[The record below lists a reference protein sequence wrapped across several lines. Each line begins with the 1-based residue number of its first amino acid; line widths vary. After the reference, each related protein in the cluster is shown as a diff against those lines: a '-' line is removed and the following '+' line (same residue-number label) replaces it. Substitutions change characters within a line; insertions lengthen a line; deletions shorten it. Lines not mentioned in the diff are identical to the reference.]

1 MADTFDSLRPRIV
14 DYLHER
20 GINPR
25 KRFRCLNPAHLDR
38 DPSMGFDPKRNK
50 VHCFACGADYD
61 LFDLLTIDENLSSPL
76 EALTLASKRYGDSSS
91 HTPLS
96 SHLPAG
102 KRSDRSVARPL
113 PTGPAPLGSGAD
125 RPARR
130 AVPESGGSRGE
141 GGSAPI
147 VSGEETVSP
156 AYLDICFAH
165 RAETSYFYQRGLSMD
180 TVDRFRLGYDPRLGC
195 VVLPCEG
202 GRCVRRSVGEKR
214 YLNEK
219 GQPSPLFQPELLLS
233 HSPLGSGSAAGET
246 SARSLA
252 PRLPT
257 ANAYS
262 QGARRICKAAEP
274 PTAAQPLVCG
284 GSPVSAGETPVFLL
298 EGAFDALSAEEL
310 GHRAC
315 ALNGSGNREKA
326 AALLRRLPKPA
337 PILILT
343 DNDTAGEAWAR
354 ALTDEFPW
362 LYRCPPVPQ
371 GKDLNEYLCA
381 DREGAA
387 RFLSQCV
394 ADWAAS
400 QPPPY
405 TESSAA
411 GQMEAFLA
419 YIEKQASRPAL
430 KTGFPKLDEALDGG
444 LYDGLYVIGAVSSLG
459 KTAFCMQMADQL
471 AMEGRDVLIFSLEMM
486 TWELMARSISRESFQ
501 LDTSARR
508 RMAKTARG
516 VLDGKR
522 WANYTAQETA
532 HLELARTK
540 YASYA
545 GRLYF
550 REGDHETGLDYI
562 QKEVARHIA
571 ETGVKPVVLIDY
583 LQIIAPVDVHFT
595 DKQNLDRVVCALK
608 KLSRQY
614 ELTIFAI
621 SSFNRENYNLE
632 VSMNAFKESGGIDYS
647 ADVLLGLQAR
657 GAGKPGFNIDE
668 EKRKDPRELELKILK
683 NRSAALGA
691 PIPLR
696 YYPAFSCFEEG

>member
-1 MADTFDSLRPRIV
+1 MPDTFESLRPRIV

-20 GINPR
+20 GIDPR
-25 KRFRCLNPAHLDR
+25 KRFRCLNPQHLDR

-61 LFDLLTIDENLSSPL
+61 LFDLLTLEENLATPL
-76 EALTLASKRYGDSSS
+76 EALISASHRYGD
-91 HTPLS
+91 
-96 SHLPAG
+96 
-102 KRSDRSVARPL
+102 
-113 PTGPAPLGSGAD
+113 GSAD
-125 RPARR
+125 RPAKR
-130 AVPESGGSRGE
+130 AAPESEGRGE
-141 GGSAPI
+141 AGGSAP
-147 VSGEETVSP
+147 SFFSEESLSP
-156 AYLDICFAH
+156 SYLNDCFA
-165 RAETSYFYQRGLSMD
+165 RRTETDYFADRGLSAD
-180 TVDRFRLGYDPRLGC
+180 TVTRFRLGFDPKHNC

-202 GRCVRRSVGEKR
+202 GRCVRRSVAEKR

-233 HSPLGSGSAAGET
+233 QSPLSSGSAAGET

-252 PRLPT
+252 PQLPT
-257 ANAYS
+257 ANAS
-262 QGARRICKAAEP
+262 
-274 PTAAQPLVCG
+274 LVCG
-284 GSPVSAGETPVFLL
+284 GSPVSAGQEGGPVFLL
-298 EGAFDALSAEEL
+298 EGTFDALSAEEL
-310 GHRAC
+310 GYHAA

-326 AALLRRLPKPA
+326 AAILRQLSKPA

-343 DNDTAGEAWAR
+343 DNDTAGETWAK

-362 LYRCPPVPQ
+362 LYRCPPVPV

-387 RFLSQCV
+387 RFLSECI
-394 ADWAAS
+394 ANREAH

-405 TESSAA
+405 TDTSAA
-411 GQMEAFLA
+411 GQMDAFRA

-430 KTGFPKLDEALDGG
+430 QTGFPKLDEALDGG

-471 AMEGRDVLIFSLEMM
+471 AKQGRDVLIFSLEMM

-522 WANYTAQETA
+522 WANYTAQEKA
-532 HLELARTK
+532 HLELAQTS

-545 GRLYF
+545 NHLYF

-562 QKEVARHIA
+562 QREVARHIA
-571 ETGVKPVVLIDY
+571 ETGEKPVVLIDY

-595 DKQNLDRVVCALK
+595 DKQNLDRIVCALK

-657 GAGKPGFNIDE
+657 GAGRQGFNIDE

-683 NRSAALGA
+683 NRSAALGQ

-696 YYPAFSCFEEG
+696 YYPAFSCFVEG

>member
-1 MADTFDSLRPRIV
+1 MPDTFDSLRPRIV

-20 GINPR
+20 GIDPR
-25 KRFRCLNPAHLDR
+25 KRFRCLNPQHLDR

-61 LFDLLTIDENLSSPL
+61 LFDLLTIDNNLSTPL
-76 EALTLASKRYGDSSS
+76 EALILASHRYGD
-91 HTPLS
+91 
-96 SHLPAG
+96 
-102 KRSDRSVARPL
+102 
-113 PTGPAPLGSGAD
+113 GSAD
-125 RPARR
+125 RPAKR
-130 AVPESGGSRGE
+130 AAPESEGREEAGGY
-141 GGSAPI
+141 AP
-147 VSGEETVSP
+147 SFLNEEPLSSP
-156 AYLDICFAH
+156 YLDDCFAH
-165 RAETSYFYQRGLSMD
+165 RDKTDYFTTRGLSTE
-180 TVDRFRLGYDPRLGC
+180 TVTRFRLGYDPKHNC
-195 VVLPCEG
+195 VVLPCEN
-202 GRCVRRSVGEKR
+202 GRCVRRSVSEKR

-219 GQPSPLFQPELLLS
+219 GQPSPLFQPELLAK
-233 HSPLGSGSAAGET
+233 GKGM
-246 SARSLA
+246 
-252 PRLPT
+252 
-257 ANAYS
+257 
-262 QGARRICKAAEP
+262 
-274 PTAAQPLVCG
+274 
-284 GSPVSAGETPVFLL
+284 PVFLL
-298 EGAFDALSAEEL
+298 EGTFDALSAEEL
-310 GHRAC
+310 GYHAS

-326 AALLRRLPKPA
+326 AALLRTLPKPA

-343 DNDTAGEAWAR
+343 DNDTAGETWAK

-362 LYRCPPVPQ
+362 LYRCPPVPH

-381 DREGAA
+381 DREEAA
-387 RFLSQCV
+387 RFLSECV
-394 ADWAAS
+394 ADWETH

-405 TESSAA
+405 TDTSAA
-411 GQMEAFLA
+411 GQMDAFRA
-419 YIEKQASRPAL
+419 YIEKQATRPAL

-471 AMEGRDVLIFSLEMM
+471 AKQGRDVLIFSLEMM
-486 TWELMARSISRESFQ
+486 TYELMARSVSRESFQ

-522 WANYTAQETA
+522 WANYTTQEKA
-532 HLELARTK
+532 HLEMAQTC

-545 GRLYF
+545 NHLYF

-571 ETGVKPVVLIDY
+571 ETGEKPVVLIDY

-595 DKQNLDRVVCALK
+595 DKQNLDCIVCALK
-608 KLSRQY
+608 KMSRQY

-657 GAGKPGFNIDE
+657 GAGRQGFNIDE

-683 NRSAALGA
+683 NRSAALGQ

-696 YYPAFSCFEEG
+696 YYPAFSCFVEG

>member
-1 MADTFDSLRPRIV
+1 MPDTFASLRPRIA
-14 DYLHER
+14 DYLCER
-20 GINPR
+20 GIDPR
-25 KRFRCLNPAHLDR
+25 KRFRCLNPAHLDC
-38 DPSMGFDPKRNK
+38 DPSMGFDAKRNK

-61 LFDLLTIDENLSSPL
+61 LFNLLAIDNNLTTPL
-76 EALTLASKRYGDSSS
+76 EALSLASRRYGDGSAAHPESRS
-91 HTPLS
+91 ETRS
-96 SHLPAG
+96 AG
-102 KRSDRSVARPL
+102 
-113 PTGPAPLGSGAD
+113 

-130 AVPESGGSRGE
+130 AAPEPEGRGE
-141 GGSAPI
+141 GGSAPSS
-147 VSGEETVSP
+147 SGEESLP
-156 AYLDICFAH
+156 PSYLDDCFS
-165 RAETSYFYQRGLSMD
+165 RRGETSYFSQRGLSAD
-180 TVDRFRLGYDPRLGC
+180 TVERFRLGYDPRHDC

-202 GRCVRRSVGEKR
+202 GRCVRRSVSEKR

-219 GQPSPLFQPELLLS
+219 GRPSPLFQPELLLKEV
-233 HSPLGSGSAAGET
+233 G
-246 SARSLA
+246 
-252 PRLPT
+252 
-257 ANAYS
+257 
-262 QGARRICKAAEP
+262 K
-274 PTAAQPLVCG
+274 
-284 GSPVSAGETPVFLL
+284 PVFLL

-310 GHRAC
+310 GYHAA

-326 AALLRRLPKPA
+326 AALLRQLPKPA

-343 DNDTAGEAWAR
+343 DNDPAGNAWAK

-362 LYRCPPVPQ
+362 LYRCPPAPV
-371 GKDLNEYLCA
+371 GKDLNDCLCA

-394 ADWAAS
+394 TDWAAS

-405 TESSAA
+405 AESSAA
-411 GQMEAFLA
+411 GRMAAFRA
-419 YIEKQASRPAL
+419 YIEKQATRPAL
-430 KTGFPKLDEALDGG
+430 RTGFPKLDEALDGG

-471 AMEGRDVLIFSLEMM
+471 AEQGRDVLIFSLEMSA
-486 TWELMARSISRESFQ
+486 WELMARSVSRESFQ

-516 VLDGKR
+516 VLDGRR
-522 WANYTAQETA
+522 WASYTAQEKA
-532 HLELARTK
+532 HLELAQTR

-545 GRLYF
+545 NHLYF

-562 QKEVARHIA
+562 QREVAHHIA
-571 ETGVKPVVLIDY
+571 ETGEKPVVLIDY
-583 LQIIAPVDVHFT
+583 LQIIAPADVHLT
-595 DKQNLDRVVCALK
+595 DKQNLDRIVCALK

-632 VSMNAFKESGGIDYS
+632 ASMSAFKESGGIDYS

-657 GAGKPGFNIDE
+657 GAGRPGFSIDE

-683 NRSAALGA
+683 NRSAALGQ

-696 YYPAFSCFEEG
+696 YYPAFSCFTEG

>member
-1 MADTFDSLRPRIV
+1 MPDTFDSLRPRIV

-20 GINPR
+20 GIDPR

-38 DPSMGFDPKRNK
+38 DPSMGFDSKRNK

-61 LFDLLTIDENLSSPL
+61 LFDLLTLDENLTTPL
-76 EALTLASKRYGDSSS
+76 EALISASRRFGD
-91 HTPLS
+91 
-96 SHLPAG
+96 
-102 KRSDRSVARPL
+102 
-113 PTGPAPLGSGAD
+113 GSAD
-125 RPARR
+125 RPAKR
-130 AVPESGGSRGE
+130 AAPESEGRGE
-141 GGSAPI
+141 GGGSAP
-147 VSGEETVSP
+147 SFFKEESLSP
-156 AYLDICFAH
+156 SYLEDCFA
-165 RAETSYFYQRGLSMD
+165 RRKETSYFSQRGLSDD
-180 TVDRFRLGYDPRLGC
+180 TIARFHLGYDPKCDC
-195 VVLPCEG
+195 VVLPCEN
-202 GRCVRRSVGEKR
+202 GRCIRRSVSEKR

-219 GQPSPLFQPELLLS
+219 GQPSPLFQPELL
-233 HSPLGSGSAAGET
+233 T
-246 SARSLA
+246 
-252 PRLPT
+252 
-257 ANAYS
+257 
-262 QGARRICKAAEP
+262 
-274 PTAAQPLVCG
+274 
-284 GSPVSAGETPVFLL
+284 AGETPVFLL
-298 EGAFDALSAEEL
+298 EGTFDALSAEEL
-310 GHRAC
+310 GYHAC

-326 AALLRRLPKPA
+326 AALLRKLPKPA

-343 DNDTAGEAWAR
+343 DNDTAGEAWAK

-362 LYRCPPVPQ
+362 LYRCSPVPV
-371 GKDLNEYLCA
+371 GKDLNEYLCSE
-381 DREGAA
+381 REGAA

-394 ADWAAS
+394 ADWEAH

-411 GQMEAFLA
+411 GQMDAFRA

-430 KTGFPKLDEALDGG
+430 KTGFEKLDEALDGG

-459 KTAFCMQMADQL
+459 KTAFCMQIADQL
-471 AMEGRDVLIFSLEMM
+471 AKQGRDVLIFSLEMM
-486 TWELMARSISRESFQ
+486 TYELMARSISRESFQ

-508 RMAKTARG
+508 RIAKTARG

-522 WANYTAQETA
+522 WANYTTQEKA
-532 HLELARTK
+532 HLELAQTS

-545 GRLYF
+545 NHLYF

-562 QKEVARHIA
+562 QKEVSRHIA

-595 DKQNLDRVVCALK
+595 DKQNLDRIVCALK

-657 GAGKPGFNIDE
+657 GAGRQGFNIHE

-683 NRSAALGA
+683 NRSAALGQ

-696 YYPAFSCFEEG
+696 YYPAFSCFVEG

>member
-1 MADTFDSLRPRIV
+1 MPDTFDSLRPRIV
-14 DYLHER
+14 DYLRER
-20 GINPR
+20 GIDPR

-38 DPSMGFDPKRNK
+38 DPSMSFDPKRDK

-61 LFDLLTIDENLSSPL
+61 LFDLLTLEENLSSPL
-76 EALTLASKRYGDSSS
+76 EALISASRHYGD
-91 HTPLS
+91 
-96 SHLPAG
+96 
-102 KRSDRSVARPL
+102 
-113 PTGPAPLGSGAD
+113 GSAD
-125 RPARR
+125 RPADRPAKR
-130 AVPESGGSRGE
+130 AAPESEGQGGE
-141 GGSAPI
+141 GGSAP
-147 VSGEETVSP
+147 SFLREETLSP
-156 AYLDICFAH
+156 SYLDDCFSH
-165 RAETSYFYQRGLSMD
+165 RTETDYFAARGLSAD
-180 TVDRFRLGYDPRLGC
+180 TVTRFHLGYDPKRGC

-202 GRCVRRSVGEKR
+202 GRCIRRSVAEKR

-219 GQPSPLFQPELLLS
+219 GQPSPLFQPELLI
-233 HSPLGSGSAAGET
+233 AGQE
-246 SARSLA
+246 
-252 PRLPT
+252 
-257 ANAYS
+257 
-262 QGARRICKAAEP
+262 
-274 PTAAQPLVCG
+274 G
-284 GSPVSAGETPVFLL
+284 GPVFLL
-298 EGAFDALSAEEL
+298 EGTFDALSAEEL
-310 GHRAC
+310 GYHAC

-326 AALLRRLPKPA
+326 AAILRTLPKPA

-343 DNDTAGEAWAR
+343 DNDTAGETWAK
-354 ALTDEFPW
+354 ALTGEFPW

-387 RFLSQCV
+387 RFLTECV
-394 ADWAAS
+394 ADWEAH

-411 GQMEAFLA
+411 GQMDAFRA
-419 YIEKQASRPAL
+419 YIEKQAARPAL

-471 AMEGRDVLIFSLEMM
+471 AGQGRDVIIFSLEMM
-486 TWELMARSISRESFQ
+486 TYELMARSVSRESFQ

-516 VLDGKR
+516 VLDGRR
-522 WANYTAQETA
+522 WTKYTTQEKA
-532 HLELARTK
+532 HLELAQTS

-545 GRLYF
+545 NHLYF

-562 QKEVARHIA
+562 QREVARHIA

-595 DKQNLDRVVCALK
+595 DKQNLDRIVCALK

-657 GAGKPGFNIDE
+657 GAGRQGFNIDE

-696 YYPAFSCFEEG
+696 YYPAFSCFVEG

>member
-1 MADTFDSLRPRIV
+1 MPDTFDSLRPRIV

-20 GINPR
+20 GIDPR
-25 KRFRCLNPAHLDR
+25 KRFRCLNPQHLDR

-61 LFDLLTIDENLSSPL
+61 LFDLLTLDENLSTPL
-76 EALTLASKRYGDSSS
+76 EALISASKRYGDGSAD
-91 HTPLS
+91 H
-96 SHLPAG
+96 PA
-102 KRSDRSVARPL
+102 KRA
-113 PTGPAPLGSGAD
+113 A
-125 RPARR
+125 
-130 AVPESGGSRGE
+130 PESEGRGE
-141 GGSAPI
+141 AGGSAP
-147 VSGEETVSP
+147 SFFREESLSP
-156 AYLDICFAH
+156 SYLDNCFAH
-165 RAETSYFYQRGLSMD
+165 RNETGYFTARGLSPE
-180 TVDRFRLGYDPRLGC
+180 TVTRFHLGYDPKHDC

-202 GRCVRRSVGEKR
+202 GRCVRRSVSEKR

-219 GQPSPLFQPELLLS
+219 GQPSPLFQPELLT
-233 HSPLGSGSAAGET
+233 GGQGE
-246 SARSLA
+246 
-252 PRLPT
+252 
-257 ANAYS
+257 
-262 QGARRICKAAEP
+262 G
-274 PTAAQPLVCG
+274 
-284 GSPVSAGETPVFLL
+284 PVFLL
-298 EGAFDALSAEEL
+298 EGTFDALSAEEL
-310 GHRAC
+310 GYHAC

-326 AALLRRLPKPA
+326 GTLLRALPKPA

-343 DNDTAGEAWAR
+343 DNDTAGETWAK

-362 LYRCPPVPQ
+362 LYRCPPVPA

-381 DREGAA
+381 DREGTA
-387 RFLSQCV
+387 RFLSECV
-394 ADWAAS
+394 ADWEAH

-405 TESSAA
+405 TETSAA
-411 GQMEAFLA
+411 GQMDAFRA
-419 YIEKQASRPAL
+419 YIKKQASRPAL
-430 KTGFPKLDEALDGG
+430 KTGFEKLDEALDGG

-459 KTAFCMQMADQL
+459 KTAFCMQIADQL
-471 AMEGRDVLIFSLEMM
+471 AKQGRDVLIFSLEMM
-486 TWELMARSISRESFQ
+486 TYELMARSISRESFQ
-501 LDTSARR
+501 LDISARR
-508 RMAKTARG
+508 RIAKTARG
-516 VLDGKR
+516 VLDGRR
-522 WANYTAQETA
+522 WSNYTSQEKA
-532 HLELARTK
+532 HLELAQTS

-545 GRLYF
+545 NHLYF

-562 QKEVARHIA
+562 QREVARHIA
-571 ETGVKPVVLIDY
+571 ETGEKPVVLIDY

-595 DKQNLDRVVCALK
+595 DKQNLDRIVCALK

-657 GAGKPGFNIDE
+657 GAGRQGFNIDE

-696 YYPAFSCFEEG
+696 YYPAFSCFVEG

>member
-1 MADTFDSLRPRIV
+1 MPDTFDSLRPRII

-20 GINPR
+20 GIDPR
-25 KRFRCLNPAHLDR
+25 KRFRCLNPQHLDR

-61 LFDLLTIDENLSSPL
+61 LFDLLTLDENLSTPL
-76 EALTLASKRYGDSSS
+76 EALISASKHYGD
-91 HTPLS
+91 
-96 SHLPAG
+96 
-102 KRSDRSVARPL
+102 
-113 PTGPAPLGSGAD
+113 GSAD
-125 RPARR
+125 RPAKR
-130 AVPESGGSRGE
+130 AAPESEGRGGA
-141 GGSAPI
+141 GGSAPS
-147 VSGEETVSP
+147 VSSEEPLSP
-156 AYLDICFAH
+156 SYLDDCFAH
-165 RAETSYFYQRGLSMD
+165 REKTFYFSQRGLSAE
-180 TVDRFRLGYDPRLGC
+180 TVTHFRLGYDPKHDC
-195 VVLPCEG
+195 VVLPCER
-202 GRCVRRSVGEKR
+202 GRCVRRSVTEKR

-219 GQPSPLFQPELLLS
+219 GQPSPLFQPELL
-233 HSPLGSGSAAGET
+233 T
-246 SARSLA
+246 
-252 PRLPT
+252 
-257 ANAYS
+257 
-262 QGARRICKAAEP
+262 
-274 PTAAQPLVCG
+274 
-284 GSPVSAGETPVFLL
+284 AGETPVFLL
-298 EGAFDALSAEEL
+298 EGTFDALSAEEL
-310 GHRAC
+310 GYHAV

-326 AALLRRLPKPA
+326 AAILRQLPKPA
-337 PILILT
+337 PILVLT
-343 DNDTAGEAWAR
+343 DNDTAGEAWAK

-362 LYRCPPVPQ
+362 LYRCPPVPV
-371 GKDLNEYLCA
+371 GKDLNEYLCSE
-381 DREGAA
+381 REGAA

-394 ADWAAS
+394 ADWKAH

-411 GQMEAFLA
+411 GQMEAFRT

-430 KTGFPKLDEALDGG
+430 KTGFEKLDEALDGG

-459 KTAFCMQMADQL
+459 KTAFCMQIADQL
-471 AMEGRDVLIFSLEMM
+471 AKQGRDVLIFSLEMM
-486 TWELMARSISRESFQ
+486 TYELMARSISRESFQ

-516 VLDGKR
+516 VLDGRR
-522 WANYTAQETA
+522 WAKYTTQEKA
-532 HLELARTK
+532 HLEMSQTS

-545 GRLYF
+545 NHLYF

-571 ETGVKPVVLIDY
+571 ETSIKPVVLIDY

-595 DKQNLDRVVCALK
+595 DKQNLDRIVCALK

-657 GAGKPGFNIDE
+657 GAGRQGFNIDE

-683 NRSAALGA
+683 NRSAALGQ

-696 YYPAFSCFEEG
+696 YYPAFSCFVEG